1 MLFIVQTTLPT
12 ELAGVPTSITTF
24 VPAVIVL
31 FGVISYQRIGIDR
44 IPAIDFP
51 IIVVNTTLRG
61 ANPDVI
67 DTSVTSIYDFAII
80 RTEAEKQIF
89 LEAGETWWWE
99 SNRKIPINI
108 FLKQD
113 MIPYREYIKTFN
125 SKDIEIVFGPIVNL
139 SELAEKRIK
148 RKSIQLVR
156 NTKKLRG

>member
-1 MLFIVQTTLPT
+1 MTTKIEFQNNFPFMTCVRSNDL
-12 ELAGVPTSITTF
+12 E
-24 VPAVIVL
+24 
-31 FGVISYQRIGIDR
+31 YIGI
-44 IPAIDFP
+44 
-51 IIVVNTTLRG
+51 IINF
-61 ANPDVI
+61 

-80 RTEAEKQIF
+80 RTESEKQIF

-156 NTKKLRG
+156 NTKKIRN